1 MSFWSAGNEGNDN
14 PVTGSSVRINGTYV
28 AYNPAIHPPGDGVYR
43 NGYETIS
50 YRNLAKNIVTVG
62 AVDDAV
68 TSGLRD
74 LSKATIA
81 PFSSTGPTDDG
92 RIKPDLVAN
101 GVNLTSTDTGADDD
115 YLTISGTSM
124 SSPNACGSATLL
136 VDQYNRLFG
145 GAMRAS
151 TLKALLIQT
160 ADDIG
165 NPGPDY

>member
-1 MSFWSAGNEGNDN
+1 M
-14 PVTGSSVRINGTYV
+14 
-28 AYNPAIHPPGDGVYR
+28 
-43 NGYETIS
+43 
-50 YRNLAKNIVTVG
+50 
-62 AVDDAV
+62 
-68 TSGLRD
+68 
-74 LSKATIA
+74 SKATISS
-81 PFSSTGPTDDG
+81 FSSTGPTDDG

-101 GVNLTSTDTGADDD
+101 GVNLTSTDIGGYD

-136 VDQYNRLFG
+136 VDQYKRLFG

-165 NPGPDY
+165 NPGPDYFFGWGLINVKRAADLLIEQREFPSRSMSRRAR